1 MILKVHKEYVFVM
14 ILYVLALVQE
24 KLVMTIKITANSAT
38 MMMIVL
44 HIKFVLEMLD
54 KKNVFVMMMN
64 VMV

>member
-1 MILKVHKEYVFVM
+1 MILKIHKEYVFVM